1 MTSDLW
7 KSGEISEKRR
17 EIRELIDHLAAEQAN
32 ANGKTQKEEE
42 QRKQDELRKQQEQKL
57 EAKRM
62 NPLGVMMGLTKS
74 KMRAAPTRRVPNTVD
89 NPEVID

>member
-1 MTSDLW
+1 LW

-17 EIRELIDHLAAEQAN
+17 EIRELIHHLAAEQAN
-32 ANGKTQKEEE
+32 ANENAQKAEE
-42 QRKQDELRKQQEQKL
+42 QRKQDEHRQQEEEKL

-62 NPLGVMMGLTKS
+62 NPLGIMMGLTRS
-74 KMRAAPTRRVPNTVD
+74 KKQAAPTRRVPNTVD

>member
-1 MTSDLW
+1 LTADLW

-17 EIRELIDHLAAEQAN
+17 EIRELIHHLAAEQAN
-32 ANGKTQKEEE
+32 AHEKAQKEEE
-42 QRKQDELRKQQEQKL
+42 RRKEVEHSQQEEQNL

-62 NPLGVMMGLTKS
+62 NPLGIMMGLTRS
-74 KMRAAPTRRVPNTVD
+74 KKQAAPTRGVPNTVD